1 MKMKIK
7 YLSDLAQKP
16 EFKTNGSAGMD
27 LTAAI
32 EAPMELKV
40 GARILVPTGMAMQIP
55 MGYGG
60 FIFPRSG
67 LAHKKGI
74 SMSNGVGVIDGDY
87 TGEIKV
93 ALCNISDA
101 DYVINP
107 GDRIAQMVIMP
118 VAAIEFIEADEL
130 DETERGDGGFGSTG
144 R

>member
-1 MKMKIK
+1 
-7 YLSDLAQKP
+7 
-16 EFKTNGSAGMD
+16 
-27 LTAAI
+27 
-32 EAPMELKV
+32 
-40 GARILVPTGMAMQIP
+40 
-55 MGYGG
+55 
-60 FIFPRSG
+60 
-67 LAHKKGI
+67 
-74 SMSNGVGVIDGDY
+74 MSNGVGVIDSDY